1 MDCSPPGST
10 VYEIFQARILEW
22 VAISFSRGSSQ
33 PRVRT
38 RVSYTA
44 ANSLLTELQG
54 KPNFIHRLIIKSISF
69 DVPNVIVSLLS
80 QFPFSISS
88 WITFSKIYHFYS
100 FGISPNYLWNVEMS
114 ALLHKWKVLQNSKI
128 KEAFTCFQWQP
139 TPVSLPGKS
148 HGQRSLVGYSP
159 WSHKESDTTEWLTHT
174 PHTRFTNNSDDLAI
188 WQATFLL

>member
-1 MDCSPPGST
+1 MAHQASVSMRF
-10 VYEIFQARILEW
+10 FQARILEW

-80 QFPFSISS
+80 QFPFSILEGILTSIIVKQKYKEHKIVSVQFSS
-88 WITFSKIYHFYS
+88 
-100 FGISPNYLWNVEMS
+100 V
-114 ALLHKWKVLQNSKI
+114 
-128 KEAFTCFQWQP
+128 
-139 TPVSLPGKS
+139 VSD
-148 HGQRSLVGYSP
+148 SL
-159 WSHKESDTTEWLTHT
+159 
-174 PHTRFTNNSDDLAI
+174 
-188 WQATFLL
+188 

>member
-80 QFPFSISS
+80 QFPFSILEGILTSIIVKQKYKEHKIVSVQFSS
-88 WITFSKIYHFYS
+88 VTQSC
-100 FGISPNYLWNVEMS
+100 PTLQP
-114 ALLHKWKVLQNSKI
+114 HKSQHTRPPCPS
-128 KEAFTCFQWQP
+128 P
-139 TPVSLPGKS
+139 TPRV
-148 HGQRSLVGYSP
+148 H
-159 WSHKESDTTEWLTHT
+159 SDSC
-174 PHTRFTNNSDDLAI
+174 PSN
-188 WQATFLL
+188 Q